1 MRSNLSK
8 SKGTPFRISQ
18 DSVGFWNPSRGF
30 WIPVYT
36 GSGSLELNSGFTLSD
51 FLISNN
57 NDIIIIITIII
68 KIIFLVK

>member
-18 DSVGFWNPSRGF
+18 DSVGFW
-30 WIPVYT
+30 IPVYT
-36 GSGSLELNSGFTLSD
+36 GSGSLELNSGFSLSD

-57 NDIIIIITIII
+57 NDIIIITIII
-68 KIIFLVK
+68 KIIFFS